1 MTRALAFALAATVAF
16 GLGAAEA
23 SEAPQPPAKRW
34 TSDGPFG
41 TFDRA
46 AARRG
51 LQVYREVC
59 AACHS
64 LRLVAYRHLGGIGLG
79 DGEVKAIAASVEVQD
94 GPNDQG
100 EMFQRAGK
108 PFDYFKSPFPNDQ
121 AARAANNGAMPPDLS
136 LIAKAR
142 KGSADYL
149 YALLVGYQEA
159 PAGVKMMEGMNYSTY
174 FPGQQI
180 AMPNPLSDG
189 QVSFAD
195 GTQATV
201 DQMAKDVTTFLAW
214 ASEPDLEERK
224 RLGVKVLIYMIVL
237 TGMLYAV
244 KRQIWAR
251 LH

>member
-1 MTRALAFALAATVAF
+1 MTRALAVALAAAVAF

-23 SEAPQPPAKRW
+23 AEAPQPPAKRW
-34 TSDGPFG
+34 SFDGPFG

-59 AACHS
+59 ASCHS
-64 LRLVAYRHLGGIGLG
+64 LRLVAYRHLGGFGLSE
-79 DGEVKAIAASVEVQD
+79 GEVKAIAAAVEVED

-108 PFDYFKSPFPNDQ
+108 PFDYFKSPFANDQ
-121 AARAANNGAMPPDLS
+121 AARAANNGALPPDLS
-136 LIAKAR
+136 VITKAR

-149 YALLVGYQEA
+149 YALLAGYQEP
-159 PAGVKMMEGMNYSTY
+159 PAGFEMMEGLNYNKY

-180 AMPNPLSDG
+180 AMPNPLSDE

-201 DQMAKDVTTFLAW
+201 DQMAKDVTVFLAW
-214 ASEPDLEERK
+214 AGEPDLEERK
-224 RLGVKVLIYMIVL
+224 RLGIKVLIYMIVL

-244 KRQIWAR
+244 KRQIWSR